1 MSSLTGQLT
10 VQPCHNKY
18 LPQKLAVCHRG
29 FEPSL
34 GIHKH
39 FVGVEI
45 PGFDFSNQFSGLTM
59 SLLFGDGIH
68 RVIFKKHKKF
78 KIFK

>member
-1 MSSLTGQLT
+1 LDLSGLIAAVTL
-10 VQPCHNKY
+10 
-18 LPQKLAVCHRG
+18 LAICV
-29 FEPSL
+29 

-45 PGFDFSNQFSGLTM
+45 PGFDLSNQFSGLTM

-78 KIFK
+78 KNI